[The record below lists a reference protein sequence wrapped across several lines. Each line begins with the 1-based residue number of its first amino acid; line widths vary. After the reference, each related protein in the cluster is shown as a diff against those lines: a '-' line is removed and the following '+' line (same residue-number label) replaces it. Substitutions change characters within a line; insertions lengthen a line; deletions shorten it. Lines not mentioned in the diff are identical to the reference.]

1 MKPIRSASRGFTLV
15 ELLVVIMIVLVL
27 AVLAFTG
34 ARRFIENAKKTQAM
48 AQFRDLKVG
57 LTMLEVDYG
66 KPPIPS
72 NKRVG
77 GWDTIYGDPGGYY
90 ENGYIVAT
98 LAGEE
103 GEFNF
108 DSGVTFLVRESNPRL
123 EHYITFPL
131 AENGK
136 SGVDKSGNL
145 LDPWGNQVIMAVNAF
160 AAEGKSITEF
170 NSGSNDRRLHTW
182 GLAEYNETK
191 PRDQSF
197 VFWSYGK
204 DGKKGDNAPNPGDV
218 VSLKKSDD
226 VVSWY

>member
-72 NKRVG
+72 NKRAG

-90 ENGYIVAT
+90 ENGYIIAT
-98 LAGEE
+98 LSGEE
-103 GEFNF
+103 GEFN
-108 DSGVTFLVRESNPRL
+108 
-123 EHYITFPL
+123 Y
-131 AENGK
+131 
-136 SGVDKSGNL
+136 
-145 LDPWGNQVIMAVNAF
+145 
-160 AAEGKSITEF
+160 
-170 NSGSNDRRLHTW
+170 
-182 GLAEYNETK
+182 
-191 PRDQSF
+191 
-197 VFWSYGK
+197 
-204 DGKKGDNAPNPGDV
+204 
-218 VSLKKSDD
+218 
-226 VVSWY
+226 